1 MALLNQT
8 PQDYYNGDQ
17 HGQYQFVSL
26 HDIIN
31 QFMLIYVGEDKIIPK
46 AKRIDVAF
54 HAQRAL
60 AELSFDTLKSF
71 KTQEITVP
79 PSLQMTLPQ
88 DYVNYTNVLAV
99 DSLGIKHPIYPTEHT
114 QNPQVIGVQQSD
126 GDYKLEAIG
135 TLDSALSRIVLTKEH
150 TNILVGMKVLHPYI
164 PTNAANITVVTAT
177 STVSNITT
185 IDIGTLNNNGTISSD
200 ILPTQNVTETS
211 IAFENIDGSLVKP
224 TINHIVT
231 TTATNLFIGGTG
243 NAVTGLIQGASG
255 VFGDIKPGMFV
266 SDANFTVGTKV
277 LEVTDTEVIVDS
289 EPISGTVA
297 QSATSFTQVNF
308 VDYDVDSETWSR
320 YKSGTIDENK
330 TDYISVDNDIINTNQ
345 GQRYGLDPT
354 TAQSNGSYYID
365 EVSGLIHFSSNLSG
379 SIVVL
384 DYISDG
390 LGTEEEMR
398 VHKFAEEAM
407 YKRIAYSVASG
418 RLNIPEYIIQRLKKE
433 RFATTRTAKLRLS
446 NLKIEELTQILRGK
460 SKWIKH

>member
-379 SIVVL
+379 SIIVL

>member
-1 MALLNQT
+1 
-8 PQDYYNGDQ
+8 
-17 HGQYQFVSL
+17 
-26 HDIIN
+26 
-31 QFMLIYVGEDKIIPK
+31 
-46 AKRIDVAF
+46 
-54 HAQRAL
+54 
-60 AELSFDTLKSF
+60 
-71 KTQEITVP
+71 
-79 PSLQMTLPQ
+79 
-88 DYVNYTNVLAV
+88 
-99 DSLGIKHPIYPTEHT
+99 
-114 QNPQVIGVQQSD
+114 
-126 GDYKLEAIG
+126 
-135 TLDSALSRIVLTKEH
+135 
-150 TNILVGMKVLHPYI
+150 
-164 PTNAANITVVTAT
+164 
-177 STVSNITT
+177 
-185 IDIGTLNNNGTISSD
+185 
-200 ILPTQNVTETS
+200 
-211 IAFENIDGSLVKP
+211 LVKP

>member
-79 PSLQMTLPQ
+79 PSLQMILPQ

-135 TLDSALSRIVLTKEH
+135 TLDSTLSRIVLTKEH

-164 PTNAANITVVTAT
+164 PTNATNITVVTAT

-185 IDIGTLNNNGTISSD
+185 IDIGTLNNNGTINLN

-224 TINHIVT
+224 TVNHIVT